1 MYVRKTL
8 GDTPIPNIAQQF
20 IQMHGNTQINPNAR
34 IEDAVNSAGSGVMC
48 AQVMKT
54 CPDGSLVGYD
64 LKVKDRCVYLPCPG
78 ANSGANASTGASP
91 GGTVGGTST
100 GSGLMGW
107 ISFNPLYALGGAAV
121 LAYMLFKK

>member
-8 GDTPIPNIAQQF
+8 GDAPVPNIAQQF

-34 IEDAVNSAGSGVMC
+34 IEDVVNSAGFGVMC

-64 LKVKDRCVYLPCPG
+64 LKVKDRCVYLPCPS
-78 ANSGANASTGASP
+78 SGANGYEQDRMLKEPSKWPKLSESDWEILKIYG
-91 GGTVGGTST
+91 V
-100 GSGLMGW
+100 W
-107 ISFNPLYALGGAAV
+107 LGGAAV